1 MALKMSL
8 QRTKK
13 DSLVNDGCGN
23 YIIKNAAGGYELKT
37 IENKICAFNNPMAP
51 FDGLFF
57 HFVFDSKGKKMDVY
71 DKNYKN
77 RKVIFY

>member
-57 HFVFDSKGKKMDVY
+57 
-71 DKNYKN
+71 
-77 RKVIFY
+77 